1 MVDSSTIDVDHPE
14 GTIDEIRQWFSEWAN
29 NTVANKIDRRTE
41 NVIARGIQYRNVA

>member
-1 MVDSSTIDVDHPE
+1 MWDSSTIDFDHPE

-41 NVIARGIQYRNVA
+41 NVIGRGIQYRNVA